1 MSVTNIKHSPT
12 LPRPSVALEL
22 LKPITWFPPMWA
34 YACGVISSGVP
45 IYENL
50 PLLIL
55 GVILA
60 GPIVCGMSQAA
71 NDWCDRHVDAINEP
85 NRPIPSGRMPGRW
98 GLWIA
103 LGMSAFAA
111 YVGWWLGLW
120 GFYAT
125 IFAVAAAWA
134 YSCEPIRLKR
144 SGWWGPGLVGLC
156 YEGVPWFTG
165 AAVMLQDLP
174 RFEILLA
181 ALLYAI
187 GAHGIMTLN
196 DFKAIEGDTKL
207 GIQSLPVSLGARKA
221 ALVACAVM
229 AIPQIIMITCLFSW
243 GLVISGICITL
254 LLLGQMAAMAKLL
267 KDPEKFAPWYNATGV
282 LMYVSGM
289 MVCAV
294 GLRHLT
300 SI

>member
-1 MSVTNIKHSPT
+1 
-12 LPRPSVALEL
+12 
-22 LKPITWFPPMWA
+22 
-34 YACGVISSGVP
+34 
-45 IYENL
+45 
-50 PLLIL
+50 
-55 GVILA
+55 
-60 GPIVCGMSQAA
+60 
-71 NDWCDRHVDAINEP
+71 
-85 NRPIPSGRMPGRW
+85 
-98 GLWIA
+98 
-103 LGMSAFAA
+103 
-111 YVGWWLGLW
+111 
-120 GFYAT
+120 
-125 IFAVAAAWA
+125 
-134 YSCEPIRLKR
+134 
-144 SGWWGPGLVGLC
+144 VGLC

-207 GIQSLPVSLGARKA
+207 GIQSLPVSLGPRKA
-221 ALVACAVM
+221 ALVACAIM
-229 AIPQIIMITCLFSW
+229 AIPQIIMITYLFSW

-254 LLLGQMAAMAKLL
+254 LLIGQMAAMAKLL

>member
-1 MSVTNIKHSPT
+1 
-12 LPRPSVALEL
+12 
-22 LKPITWFPPMWA
+22 MWA
-34 YACGVISSGVP
+34 YACGVVSSGIP
-45 IYENL
+45 IYEHI

-55 GVILA
+55 GIILA

-85 NRPIPSGRMPGRW
+85 HRPIPSGRMPGRW

-103 LGMSAFAA
+103 LFMSVFAMA
-111 YVGWWLGLW
+111 IGWALGIW

-125 IFAVAAAWA
+125 IFAVGAAWV
-134 YSCEPIRLKR
+134 YSCEPFRLKR

-156 YEGVPWFTG
+156 YEGIPWFTG
-165 AAVMLQDLP
+165 AAVMIQGLP
-174 RFEILLA
+174 RLEILIA

-207 GIQSLPVSLGARKA
+207 GIQSLPVSLGPKA
-221 ALVACAVM
+221 AARIACAIM
-229 AIPQIIMITCLFSW
+229 STPQLVLILCLFSW
-243 GLVISGICITL
+243 GLYISGALITV
-254 LLLGQMAAMAKLL
+254 LLLGQISAMTKLL
-267 KDPEKFAPWYNATGV
+267 RDPEKYAPWYNATGV
-282 LMYVSGM
+282 LMYVTGM